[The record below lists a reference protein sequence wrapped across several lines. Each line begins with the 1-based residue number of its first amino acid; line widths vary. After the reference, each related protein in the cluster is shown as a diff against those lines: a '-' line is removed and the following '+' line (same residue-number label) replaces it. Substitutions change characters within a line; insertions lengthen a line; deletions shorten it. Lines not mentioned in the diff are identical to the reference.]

1 MALVQ
6 RHVGDVSTSDLK
18 SATDEVLAILK
29 TEELTDAERKR
40 EIEGVVD
47 RLSEE
52 SFNALTVLGQQLI
65 DYAPEDEYQGE
76 IREEVAD
83 VNVELDDSESEGGSE
98 SESEPD
104 EKPEEPEEAEEEE
117 AKQPAP

>member
-1 MALVQ
+1 VDTANANILQVQIQEDLVYRPKTKETRLVYEQFLALVQ
-6 RHVGDVSTSDLK
+6 RHVGDVSASDLK

-52 SFNALTVLGQQLI
+52 SFNALTVLG
-65 DYAPEDEYQGE
+65 
-76 IREEVAD
+76 
-83 VNVELDDSESEGGSE
+83 
-98 SESEPD
+98 
-104 EKPEEPEEAEEEE
+104 
-117 AKQPAP
+117 